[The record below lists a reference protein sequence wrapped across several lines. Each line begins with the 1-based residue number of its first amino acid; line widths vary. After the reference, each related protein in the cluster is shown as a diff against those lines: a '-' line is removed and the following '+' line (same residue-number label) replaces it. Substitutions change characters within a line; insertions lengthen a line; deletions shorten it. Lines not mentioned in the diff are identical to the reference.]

1 MDKSF
6 KIKIDVVLY
15 DAHFSKYLLFGGS
28 VFLMMKNNDGVHMN
42 APK

>member
-1 MDKSF
+1 M
-6 KIKIDVVLY
+6 LY
-15 DAHFSKYLLFGGS
+15 YRMLISLNIYYFGGS